1 MPFLVG
7 IIMTALTGV
16 VGQILM
22 RLLTGLGIAFVSYQG
37 LNEAFTAASDMINA
51 SFAGAPSNVL
61 AIFKIMGIY
70 TAVQIYLA
78 SWGSAIAVK
87 LSFRVLRFKK

>member
-1 MPFLVG
+1 MPWLVG

-16 VGQILM
+16 VGQVLM
-22 RLLTGLGIAFVSYQG
+22 RILTGLGIAFVSYQG
-37 LNEAFTAASDMINA
+37 LNEAFSVASNAIDA
-51 SFAGAPSNVL
+51 SFAGAPSDVI
-61 AIFKIMGIY
+61 AILKIMGIY

-78 SWGSAIAVK
+78 AWGSAIAVK